1 MSPDLDGDGR
11 DDVTIGARSAD
22 AGAGAVFVL
31 TSPLTGGLLG
41 DAPGVLTGAV
51 NDVAGAGV
59 FGGGDLTGDGTADR
73 YVSASTNRHG
83 YVVDGAPLPI
93 QAGLPGVASH
103 VLEASLALACGATTL
118 DFDAD
123 GVADLLLL
131 GAEQEAS
138 GAGSVFGVPLPL
150 TEDLDPGQV
159 FLFLGGPTW

>member
-1 MSPDLDGDGR
+1 
-11 DDVTIGARSAD
+11 
-22 AGAGAVFVL
+22 
-31 TSPLTGGLLG
+31 
-41 DAPGVLTGAV
+41 
-51 NDVAGAGV
+51 
-59 FGGGDLTGDGTADR
+59 
-73 YVSASTNRHG
+73 
-83 YVVDGAPLPI
+83 
-93 QAGLPGVASH
+93 
-103 VLEASLALACGATTL
+103 VLEASLALAGGATTL